1 MVNKVD
7 LTRPVL
13 PVAQPQPTK
22 SKSSIQNQE
31 TSFSEVLQS
40 QLQKNQVQ
48 FSKHAKER
56 MAARN
61 IYLDSNQLKELN
73 QAVTSAANKGAKDS
87 LVLFPH
93 TALIVSVASRTVV
106 TAIDERNLKDNVFTN
121 IDSAVI
127 I

>member
-61 IYLDSNQLKELN
+61 IYLDSNQLKKLN
-73 QAVTSAANKGAKDS
+73 QAVNSAANKGAKDS

-93 TALIVSVASRTVV
+93 AALIVSVASRTVV